1 MDSKILRYVLALV
14 NTVILG
20 IYFEPGSIIVK
31 VRPYKNRKGHVCP
44 ICGERH
50 KCYDHLETRR
60 WRALDIGR
68 MRCYLEYAP
77 VRVDC
82 PKDGVRVEE
91 VPWARP
97 KSRFTRDFEDWVAC
111 LTIHSA
117 KSWVSRQARVEWH
130 TIGGICKR
138 VYDEIE
144 AARGVGRFDGLRRIG
159 IDEL

>member
-97 KSRFTRDFEDWVAC
+97 KSRFTRDFSSRSRFVTPAPDWT
-111 LTIHSA
+111 LRWA
-117 KSWVSRQARVEWH
+117 KSPRLRS
-130 TIGGICKR
+130 IG
-138 VYDEIE
+138 
-144 AARGVGRFDGLRRIG
+144 
-159 IDEL
+159 